1 MSDKEKVAPVQQEKK
16 AAKKPTEK
24 KDKKMVI
31 YLGPAIAGVAVP
43 GTVYNNGLTPQ
54 MEAAVDEIPALRSL
68 LVEIET
74 AGRVRKAIKDPQ
86 SAAAICYQKIL
97 DYAKKKGAKG

>member
-24 KDKKMVI
+24 KTVI
-31 YLGPAIAGVAVP
+31 YLGPAIAGVVVP

-54 MEAAVDEIPALRSL
+54 METAVEEIPALRSL
-68 LVEIET
+68 LVDIEN

-86 SAAAICYQKIL
+86 SAAAICYQKVF
-97 DYAKKKGAKG
+97 DYAKKKGEKG